1 MSRHEFPA
9 IGAKYAAISANLKSL
24 CACCDNLYLG
34 QNETP
39 MKYLLTAIVT
49 CALLFS
55 MSSCYKQGFRII
67 VKGIGNQPPPPDSST
82 ALLTSQTWVYD
93 EYFDYFDSV
102 EASLVWK
109 RSPLVDSVN
118 LSLNQV
124 KFNADG
130 TYTEITQTGTTLNG
144 TWSYNNGEKGITVV
158 NSEGTFKST
167 IQVLTSQRYEWLG
180 SAGTYGVM
188 VPKNQAIDTA
198 GGRMA
203 LITAHTW
210 VYTEYFYNFG
220 LAVPSL
226 VWKTNL
232 PGALLNLGLD
242 KVKYNTDGT
251 YTETDQYGNIYN
263 GTWAFTNNQ
272 TGTIVYNI
280 QGTFSGNIE
289 LLSTDRYEWYDGVN
303 HYGEMVPQ

>member
-1 MSRHEFPA
+1 MVVLM
-9 IGAKYAAISANLKSL
+9 N
-24 CACCDNLYLG
+24 
-34 QNETP
+34 
-39 MKYLLTAIVT
+39 
-49 CALLFS
+49 
-55 MSSCYKQGFRII
+55 SCYKQRISII
-67 VKGIGNQPPPPDSST
+67 VKGIGTQPPPQDSTT
-82 ALLTSQTWVYD
+82 ALLTSQTWVYY

-109 RSPLVDSVN
+109 RSPLVDSIN

-130 TYTEITQTGTTLNG
+130 TYTEITQTGATLNG
-144 TWSYNNGEKGITVV
+144 SWSYINGEKGTQVI
-158 NSEGTFKST
+158 NSEGTFTST

-180 SAGTYGVM
+180 PTGTYGVM
-188 VPKNQAIDTA
+188 VPKNQTIDTA

-210 VYTEYFYNFG
+210 IYQEYFYNFG
-220 LAVPSL
+220 QAVPTL
-226 VWKTNL
+226 VWKNNL

-242 KVKYNTDGT
+242 KVKYDSDGT

-263 GTWAFTNNQ
+263 GTWTFINNQ
-272 TGTIVYNI
+272 TGTTVWNS
-280 QGTFSGNIE
+280 QGSFSGNIV
-289 LLSTDRYEWYDGVN
+289 LLDTDRYEWYDGVS